1 MERLRRKFETA
12 KTLVPAPVEQKASQT
27 TRFGAVYYGSTSP
40 AMAEAYALLE
50 EQGIHV
56 DTLRVRGFPF
66 ADEVVE
72 FINDHDAVFVV
83 EQNES
88 GQLRMLLI
96 NEGEVDPKR
105 LIRVLHY
112 DGTPITARF
121 ISGTIADAITERKV
135 TPVRKQVAS

>member
-1 MERLRRKFETA
+1 KLETA
-12 KTLVPAPVEQKASQT
+12 KKLVPAPMVRRADQP
-27 TRFGAVYYGSTSP
+27 TRYGAIYYGSTGL
-40 AMAEAYALLE
+40 AMDEAVALLD
-50 EQGIHV
+50 EQGMQI

-66 ADEVVE
+66 ADAVID
-72 FINDHDAVFVV
+72 FIKEHGTVFVV

-88 GQLRMLLI
+88 AQLRMLLI

-121 ISGTIADAITERKV
+121 IASAITKKLAGKELSPLRV
-135 TPVRKQVAS
+135 QVAT

>member
-12 KTLVPAPVEQKASQT
+12 KKLLPAPVLQRASQA
-27 TRFGAVYYGSTSP
+27 TRYGAIYYGSTSP
-40 AMAEAYALLE
+40 AMMEAYSLLE
-50 EQGIHV
+50 AQGVHV
-56 DTLRVRGFPF
+56 DTLRVRAFPF
-66 ADEVVE
+66 ADEVID
-72 FINDHDAVFVV
+72 FINDHDYVFVV

-121 ISGTIADAITERKV
+121 ISGRIADALSEHKV
-135 TPVRKQVAS
+135 TPIRKQVAS